1 MAGQFKGR
9 VAIVTGGSS
18 GIGRAG
24 AIAFAREGAKVVVA
38 ADRNVKGGQETVQMI
53 KKVGEEAT
61 FVKTDVAIEAE
72 VKAMVDK
79 TIELYG
85 RLDYAFNNAG
95 LPGGFARGPITEITE
110 EVWDRSIGVN
120 LKGIWLCMKYEIP
133 RMVAQG
139 GGAIVNTSSVAGLRA
154 SAGNPVYTAGKHGVT
169 GLTRAA
175 AAQFAEKG
183 IRINAVCPGYTGTE
197 DLLAHISKEN
207 LKAAVQLTPMG
218 RLAKTEEV
226 AEAAIWL
233 CSDAASFVD
242 GHCLVVDGGMVA

>member
-1 MAGQFKGR
+1 MEGQFKGR

-53 KKVGEEAT
+53 NKAGGEAT

-110 EVWDRSIGVN
+110 DVWDRSIDVN
-120 LKGIWLCMKYEIP
+120 LKGVWLCMKYEIP
-133 RMVAQG
+133 CMVAQG
-139 GGAIVNTSSVAGLRA
+139 CGAIVNTSSIAGLRA
-154 SAGNPVYTAGKHGVT
+154 SDNPVYTAGKHGVT

-175 AAQFAEKG
+175 AAQFAPKG
-183 IRINAVCPGYTGTE
+183 IRINAVCPGFTATE
-197 DLLAHISKEN
+197 DLLAHISDEK
-207 LKAAVQLTPMG
+207 LKATAQLTPMG
-218 RLAKTEEV
+218 RLAKMEEV

-242 GHCLVVDGGMVA
+242 GHCLIVDGGMVA